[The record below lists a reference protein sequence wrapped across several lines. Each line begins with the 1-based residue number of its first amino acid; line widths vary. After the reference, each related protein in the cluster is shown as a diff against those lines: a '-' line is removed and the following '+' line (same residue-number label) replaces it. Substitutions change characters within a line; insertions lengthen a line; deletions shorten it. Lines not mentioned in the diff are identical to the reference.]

1 MSGKSRLRMSPFQD
15 GELLPKRQVFQE
27 EVTARTAR
35 PNDQIEKKLQRAEH
49 ELVVAEVSVV
59 TKQNAS
65 GDLCPWL
72 LRRQRRLW
80 QGRQGELNLFA
91 ALCDELSLAK
101 TRSICALFIGLRLLC
116 MV

>member
-35 PNDQIEKKLQRAEH
+35 PNDQIEKKLQRA